1 MGLPNNNCCVVGQ
14 LYYPIA
20 KTLAEKAG
28 WEFAKETGFDVVMIN
43 PGTALGPL
51 LPPRINSSM
60 AVLVSVLKG
69 NKIRHILPTFNNF
82 LKYPTNILPDYHI
95 RVVYLLGV

>member
-1 MGLPNNNCCVVGQ
+1 MLGLPNLNYCVVGQ

-69 NKIRHILPTFNNF
+69 NYHHSMYTNVTRAQPMRKERKSTLF
-82 LKYPTNILPDYHI
+82 LNDM
-95 RVVYLLGV
+95 

>member
-1 MGLPNNNCCVVGQ
+1 MGQ

-28 WEFAKETGFDVVMIN
+28 WDFAKETGFDVVMIN

-69 NKIRHILPTFNNF
+69 N
-82 LKYPTNILPDYHI
+82 YHI
-95 RVVYLLGV
+95 SPLNQ

>member
-1 MGLPNNNCCVVGQ
+1 MLGLPNLNYCVVGQ

-28 WEFAKETGFDVVMIN
+28 WDFAKETGFDVVMIN

-60 AVLVSVLKG
+60 EMLVSVLKG
-69 NKIRHILPTFNNF
+69 NYHHSMYTNVTRAQPMRKERKSTLF
-82 LKYPTNILPDYHI
+82 LNDM
-95 RVVYLLGV
+95 

>member
-1 MGLPNNNCCVVGQ
+1 MGQLNLSYYYIVGQ

-28 WEFAKETGFDVVMIN
+28 WDFAKETGFDVVMIN

-51 LPPRINSSM
+51 IPPRINSSM
-60 AVLVSVLKG
+60 AVLAGVLKG
-69 NKIRHILPTFNNF
+69 KLITIRKNL
-82 LKYPTNILPDYHI
+82 I
-95 RVVYLLGV
+95 RIR

>member
-1 MGLPNNNCCVVGQ
+1 VGQ

-51 LPPRINSSM
+51 IPPRINSSM
-60 AVLVSVLKG
+60 AVLAGVLKG
-69 NKIRHILPTFNNF
+69 TLDSLCYILYYFREK
-82 LKYPTNILPDYHI
+82 KYN
-95 RVVYLLGV
+95 

>member
-1 MGLPNNNCCVVGQ
+1 VGQ

-51 LPPRINSSM
+51 IPPRINSSM
-60 AVLVSVLKG
+60 AVLAGVLKG
-69 NKIRHILPTFNNF
+69 TLDSLCYTLYYFREKKKKLIF
-82 LKYPTNILPDYHI
+82 LVFF
-95 RVVYLLGV
+95 VVVFP

>member
-1 MGLPNNNCCVVGQ
+1 MGQ

-51 LPPRINSSM
+51 IPPRINSSM
-60 AVLVSVLKG
+60 AVLAGVLKG
-69 NKIRHILPTFNNF
+69 KLI
-82 LKYPTNILPDYHI
+82 TNCANYFQ
-95 RVVYLLGV
+95 V